1 MKKILVISSSF
12 RKGGNSDIL
21 ADEFIRGA
29 KESGNETEKIYLCD
43 NDINYC
49 RGCLVC
55 QSTYK
60 CVIKDDASAIAEKM
74 KNADAI
80 VFATPCVITGSAD
93 SSKQCLTVQIPYSRL
108 ITISAIYI
116 CWQRRR
122 RMKKIHLILQ
132 SPELSGWMNIFEK
145 SRLAGTVKGGGVNDK
160 GEIKDKTE
168 ILKAAHE
175 MGKSVK

>member
-1 MKKILVISSSF
+1 MKRILVISSSF

-29 KESGNETEKIYLCD
+29 KESRNETEKIYLCD

-49 RGCLVC
+49 RGCLAC

-60 CVIKDDASAIAEKM
+60 CVIKDDASAIAENM

-80 VFATPCVITGSAD
+80 VFATPVYYYG
-93 SSKQCLTVQIPYSRL
+93 
-108 ITISAIYI
+108 
-116 CWQRRR
+116 
-122 RMKKIHLILQ
+122 
-132 SPELSGWMNIFEK
+132 LSGQLKTMLDRANPLFPTDYNFRDIYLLATAAEDEENTFDTTIAGIMGWIECFEK

-168 ILKAAHE
+168 ILKAAYE